1 MSELTKILPPSAVVY
16 DKTLFSM
23 ALPEVLS
30 ALHAQ
35 HITSVALVG
44 IESHV
49 CILQSSL
56 DLLRAGFDVYAL
68 HDSISSCNP
77 EEVPIAIARMRQE
90 GVRVS
95 TSESWL
101 YEVMG
106 DSSRKEFRDVLKVIK
121 ETKEPTK
128 EALKK
133 LCRSSL

>member
-1 MSELTKILPPSAVVY
+1 M
-16 DKTLFSM
+16 
-23 ALPEVLS
+23 
-30 ALHAQ
+30 
-35 HITSVALVG
+35 
-44 IESHV
+44 
-49 CILQSSL
+49 CILQSAL

-68 HDSISSCNP
+68 QDGISSCNP

-106 DSSRKEFRDVLKVIK
+106 DASRKEFRDLLKVVK
-121 ETKEPTK
+121 GTKESTK